1 MGENRTMLNEEIIDT
16 MVRTAMDAI
25 KNAYVEHTSLPVGA
39 CALTSD
45 GTLYTGC
52 SIDNASPKAYCTAEE
67 LAIYKA
73 ISDGKREFDAVAVI
87 ADTEFPFV
95 PAGTSLQLMSE
106 FDVQDVVM
114 ANLEGDVEVVP
125 LNDLF
130 PSGIKIRQN
139 HKMENQA

>member
-1 MGENRTMLNEEIIDT
+1 MLNEEIIDT

-25 KNAYVEHTSLPVGA
+25 KNAYVKHTSMPVGA

-45 GTLYTGC
+45 GTLYSGC

-67 LAIYKA
+67 LAMYKA

-87 ADTEFPFV
+87 ADTENPFV

-106 FDVQDVVM
+106 FEVQDVIM
-114 ANLEGDVEVVP
+114 ANVEGDLEIVP
-125 LNDLF
+125 LDELF
-130 PSGIKIRQN
+130 PTGAKIRRN
-139 HKMENQA
+139 REVKNIE

>member
-1 MGENRTMLNEEIIDT
+1 MLNEDIIDT

-25 KNAYVEHTSLPVGA
+25 RNAYVEHGSMPVGA

-45 GTLYTGC
+45 GTLYSGC

-67 LAIYKA
+67 LAMYKA

-87 ADTEFPFV
+87 ADTENPFV

-106 FDVQDVVM
+106 FEVQDVIM
-114 ANLEGDVEVVP
+114 ANMEGDLEIVP
-125 LNDLF
+125 LDELF
-130 PSGIKIRQN
+130 PSGAKIR
-139 HKMENQA
+139 ENRGLDEDIED